1 MPIKVK
7 IYSLAIS
14 NISHQQP
21 TIVSIVD
28 YLNNKNIYIRK
39 IAKKIIKKYPQN
51 AEVIKDIFMTKG
63 FSDIL
68 KIYNITKNI
77 SGFVISMDLVI

>member
-1 MPIKVK
+1 MPIEVK

-21 TIVSIVD
+21 TIVEIID
-28 YLNNKNIYIRK
+28 HLNNKNIYIRK
-39 IAKKIIKKYPQN
+39 IIKELIKEYPIY
-51 AEVIKDIFMTKG
+51 AEVIKDIFMTVG
-63 FSDIL
+63 INNC

-77 SGFVISMDLVI
+77 GGFVISMDLII

>member
-39 IAKKIIKKYPQN
+39 IVKKLIKKYPQN

-63 FSDIL
+63 FPNIL

-77 SGFVISMDLVI
+77 GGFVISMDLVI